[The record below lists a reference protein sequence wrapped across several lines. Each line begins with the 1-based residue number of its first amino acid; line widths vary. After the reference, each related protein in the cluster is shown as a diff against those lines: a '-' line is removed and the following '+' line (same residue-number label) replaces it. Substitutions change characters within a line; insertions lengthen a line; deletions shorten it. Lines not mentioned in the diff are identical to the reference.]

1 MVLLI
6 VYFLKLQI
14 ENGKNISID
23 NGNLGRL
30 FYEFLLFYGMKF
42 NPNNNIIDTH
52 NKIEQMPFFDRQFV
66 KYILFNKNNIFI
78 FLKL

>member
-1 MVLLI
+1 MLI
-6 VYFLKLQI
+6 INFLHLQL
-14 ENGKNISID
+14 ENGKNILID

-52 NKIEQMPFFDRQFV
+52 NKIEQMPFFDR
-66 KYILFNKNNIFI
+66 KYVNYFFFI
-78 FLKL
+78 YFFLVFTTK